1 MQTQKVQPVKKI
13 HCRSN
18 KQIVLNTD
26 IAIIGGGASG
36 LAAAIEAK
44 RTRPDLDVL
53 IVEKK
58 ECTGKKL
65 RATGNGRC
73 NVSNTACSQ
82 FKQVEKWFAS
92 VGIETRTDES
102 GRVYPYSEDAS
113 DVTQE
118 LTQICVQLGVKILLN
133 TCITGMEADREGGF
147 HLLADDGKSCGPLI
161 DGGKTCRSSAD
172 IGNFF

>member
-1 MQTQKVQPVKKI
+1 MQTQKVQPVETI

-18 KQIVLNTD
+18 RQTVLTTD

-44 RTRPDLDVL
+44 RTRPDFDVL

-118 LTQICVQLGVKILLN
+118 LTQLCVQLGVKILLN
-133 TCITGMEADREGGF
+133 TCITGMEADRV
-147 HLLADDGKSCGPLI
+147 
-161 DGGKTCRSSAD
+161 
-172 IGNFF
+172 